1 MSNMKQQSGMT
12 RRDLLTGRSL
22 PETPPAWHHISSA
35 VVSVWP
41 KHAKEVVEKLRAMEG
56 VEVHAAEASKI
67 VILIEGPTTG
77 ALGERLTQINLLD
90 GVLAASL
97 VFEQIYSDEGSAT

>member
-1 MSNMKQQSGMT
+1 MKQQPGMT
-12 RRDLLTGRSL
+12 RRDLLTGGSL
-22 PETPPAWHHISSA
+22 AQTPPAWRYISSA

-41 KHAKEVVEKLRAMEG
+41 KHAAKVVERLQAMEG

-67 VILIEGPTTG
+67 VILIEGSSTG